1 MSMDSIQNRPQEIAA
16 PRQLITEGMPTGG
29 WLLPHRIVLLLVGVV
44 LLALMVLR
52 MRWDWIPD
60 YGTDILIGI
69 WHTLW
74 LLSASILIGFLAAV
88 PLGLVQVTGPRLLAW
103 PARAFCTTIRGTP
116 LLLQLWLLYFGLGSL
131 FPQIPWIRETFL
143 WAYLREAWPYAL
155 LALSISFAGYEGE
168 VMRGSF
174 KGVPRGELE
183 AARAFGMGPFTTL
196 WRVWLP
202 RAFHRALPTLAG
214 ESVMQLKSTPLVA
227 TITVVEIYGVIAE
240 VRQDTYLVY
249 EPILFLTFVYIS
261 LTGILVFLARRLER
275 RFPARGA

>member
-1 MSMDSIQNRPQEIAA
+1 MAMDTGQDQPTKIAA
-16 PRQLITEGMPTGG
+16 PRQLTTEGIPLRR
-29 WLLPHRIVLLLVGVV
+29 WLLPHRIVLFLIAAA
-44 LLALMVLR
+44 LLALMILK
-52 MRWDWIPD
+52 MRWDWLPD

-69 WHTLW
+69 WRTLW
-74 LLSASILIGFLAAV
+74 LLSASIIIGFLAAV
-88 PLGLVQVTGPRLLAW
+88 PLGLVQVTGPKVLAW
-103 PARAFCTTIRGTP
+103 PARVFCTTIRGTP

-143 WAYLREAWPYAL
+143 WEYLREAWPYAL

-168 VMRGSF
+168 VMRGAF

-183 AARAFGMGPFTTL
+183 AARAFGMGPFTIL

-227 TITVVEIYGVIAE
+227 TITVVDIYGVIAE

-249 EPILFLTFVYIS
+249 EPILFLTFVYIC
-261 LTGILVFLARRLER
+261 LTGILVFLARRLESR
-275 RFPARGA
+275 IPSRGA

>member
-44 LLALMVLR
+44 LLALMVLS

-69 WHTLW
+69 WRTLW

-103 PARAFCTTIRGTP
+103 PARAFCTTLRGTP
-116 LLLQLWLLYFGLGSL
+116 LLLQLWLLYFGWGCV
-131 FPQIPWIRETFL
+131 FAKTPWIRETFF
-143 WAYLREAWPYAL
+143 WAYLRDAWPYAL
-155 LALSISFAGYEGE
+155 LALRISLPGYEGE

-174 KGVPRGELE
+174 KGVPRGELA
-183 AARAFGMGPFTTL
+183 AARAFGMGPFTPL

-202 RAFHRALPTLAG
+202 RAFHR
-214 ESVMQLKSTPLVA
+214 
-227 TITVVEIYGVIAE
+227 
-240 VRQDTYLVY
+240 
-249 EPILFLTFVYIS
+249 
-261 LTGILVFLARRLER
+261 
-275 RFPARGA
+275 